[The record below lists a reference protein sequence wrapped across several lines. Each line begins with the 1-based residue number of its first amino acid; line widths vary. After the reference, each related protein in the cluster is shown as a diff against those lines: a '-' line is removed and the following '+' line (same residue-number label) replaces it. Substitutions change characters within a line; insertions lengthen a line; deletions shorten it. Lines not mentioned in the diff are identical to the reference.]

1 MAGKA
6 VTYPIEELQRQLHV
20 EEAVHTGACI
30 RMRWSRGKQVTKTDY
45 ASAVENFRTAAA
57 GRRSN
62 A

>member
-6 VTYPIEELQRQLHV
+6 ATYPIEELQKQLHIA
-20 EEAVHTGACI
+20 EAVHTGACI
-30 RMRWSRGKQVTKTDY
+30 RMGWSRGKQVTKMEY
-45 ASAVENFRTAAA
+45 ASAVESFRTAA